1 VRRHATASLFRR
13 RDALNNT
20 AIEVDFDVNVNNN
33 SSFDQLFANLRQSI
47 YAVIR
52 DQLDLHL

>member
-1 VRRHATASLFRR
+1 MRRHVTASLFRR
-13 RDALNNT
+13 RGALNNT
-20 AIEVDFDVNVNNN
+20 AIEVDFEVNDNNN

-47 YAVIR
+47 YAVVR